1 MDGGTGGAEEIIQ
14 GIGNEVFY
22 FFMLLSLL
30 LVIVGAWF
38 STQVVEPVVS
48 SVILVERTSPSPDGP
63 RREGE
68 NRSEYIQYRLDSNSA
83 RHRVSLLTSLEQGAR
98 AQIQQNYTAD
108 LQRITEPRRRDGES
122 SGSSQASES
131 NSQGV
136 SVGTS
141 PTAPTDAPSPS
152 STTSAPQQQSQNHH
166 RPVVGGGERQD
177 NDDNNTVPLSPIP
190 EEQKVT
196 VRLKF
201 LNDTERDVEASLLE
215 NLATFRRRNFTEEI
229 SENKSVRFIFNGQM
243 LREEAN
249 TLRSYGMFDKCV
261 VHCLIQQQ
269 QQQPVRGGGGAAGAT
284 ASANNA
290 NAAGGGGGGDPQ
302 QQEQNLEDDQ
312 DLDLSEM
319 FIPVL
324 GFGLIV
330 LWYFAF
336 TYSTYFN
343 SMSTSALLGLTSL
356 FLFTMYGTNVH
367 INVITRN

>member
-1 MDGGTGGAEEIIQ
+1 M
-14 GIGNEVFY
+14 
-22 FFMLLSLL
+22 
-30 LVIVGAWF
+30 
-38 STQVVEPVVS
+38 
-48 SVILVERTSPSPDGP
+48 
-63 RREGE
+63 
-68 NRSEYIQYRLDSNSA
+68 
-83 RHRVSLLTSLEQGAR
+83 
-98 AQIQQNYTAD
+98 
-108 LQRITEPRRRDGES
+108 
-122 SGSSQASES
+122 
-131 NSQGV
+131 
-136 SVGTS
+136 
-141 PTAPTDAPSPS
+141 
-152 STTSAPQQQSQNHH
+152 
-166 RPVVGGGERQD
+166 
-177 NDDNNTVPLSPIP
+177 PLSPIP

-269 QQQPVRGGGGAAGAT
+269 QQQQPVRGGGGAAAAG
-284 ASANNA
+284 NNA
-290 NAAGGGGGGDPQ
+290 NAAGGVGDPQ
-302 QQEQNLEDDQ
+302 QQEQNLEDDP

>member
-1 MDGGTGGAEEIIQ
+1 MDGGAGTVEDEIIQ

-22 FFMLLSLL
+22 FFMFLSLM

-48 SVILVERTSPSPDGP
+48 SVILVERTSTAETQRRDG
-63 RREGE
+63 EQ
-68 NRSEYIQYRLDSNSA
+68 NRTEYIQYRLDPNGTRPTGLVQPGSSVNSRPQQHA
-83 RHRVSLLTSLEQGAR
+83 R
-98 AQIQQNYTAD
+98 IQHNYTAD
-108 LQRITEPRRRDGES
+108 LQRITEPRRQES
-122 SGSSQASES
+122 SGSSQVSASNHEEIEASSSSGVASIQES
-131 NSQGV
+131 
-136 SVGTS
+136 
-141 PTAPTDAPSPS
+141 
-152 STTSAPQQQSQNHH
+152 
-166 RPVVGGGERQD
+166 EQD
-177 NDDNNTVPLSPIP
+177 KQLESLQPIP
-190 EEQKVT
+190 DQERVI

-243 LREEAN
+243 LREESN

-269 QQQPVRGGGGAAGAT
+269 APSARTSTGSSGEAQGAGVGAPNDQQHNQ
-284 ASANNA
+284 NQ
-290 NAAGGGGGGDPQ
+290 DHPQ
-302 QQEQNLEDDQ
+302 EDDH
-312 DLDLSEM
+312 DFDVSEL

-324 GFGLIV
+324 GFGLII

-356 FLFTMYGTNVH
+356 FLFTLYGTNVH